1 MAQVVRS
8 VLLVDY
14 DSLYASLR
22 ESSQVAAEWLAGLS
36 GVWLDAIEDGELVV
50 QRRGEPHKR
59 RLLVKR
65 CYADPKLLGNQR
77 EGLIAQGFQIIDCL
91 PLSGRERNAAEISMV
106 LDAVDLV
113 SHAAPYD
120 EFILLSADTDLTP
133 ILLKLRQHNRAT
145 AVYAGRQTS
154 NSYKAFADA
163 FVDEAK
169 LAAAIEAEH
178 DRAGLPQ
185 TRTPPPPPVPVK
197 AIPAAPSAA
206 REELSDLARRIHDAT
221 KVPLYAPATYADLFK
236 FLTEEVASNGYHFQ
250 QTAENVANRLNEAGR
265 SVTKR
270 QIGFVV
276 KGLALK
282 GHPFTAEDKPEA
294 LAAGFRE
301 QVLYLAGNADLK
313 LSERDTELVSTWI
326 VGTPGDHP
334 EIDIPTGDAAV
345 ELAKKGE
352 TAEVAQ
358 FPAKRAKPAIAPPPA
373 PAAALPPEAAPVDER
388 SAATIAVEDSILAAI
403 AEAVD
408 VLVDKPAPSP
418 TARPAPAGQAKASA
432 PQRPPSVQT
441 KPPAA
446 PGQPPAGPAGPAQRA
461 VPAPAPPQS
470 PAAEDDDIGNEIQKI
485 LAGYAQTRQEGGG
498 RR

>member
-1 MAQVVRS
+1 MAHIVRS

-14 DSLYASLR
+14 DSLHASLR

-50 QRRGEPHKR
+50 QRKGEPHKR

-65 CYADPKLLGNQR
+65 CYADPKLLGSQR

-113 SHAAPYD
+113 THSAPYD

-133 ILLKLRQHNRAT
+133 VLLKLRQQNRTT
-145 AVYAGRQTS
+145 AVYAGPQTS
-154 NSYKAFADA
+154 TSYKAFADA
-163 FVDEAK
+163 FLDEGR
-169 LAAAIEAEH
+169 LVAAIEAEH

-185 TRTPPPPPVPVK
+185 TRTPPPPPAPVK
-197 AIPAAPSAA
+197 AAPAAGSAA

-221 KVPLYAPATYADLFK
+221 KVPLYAPATYAELFK
-236 FLTEEVASNGYHFQ
+236 FLTEDVAANGYHFQ
-250 QTAENVANRLNEAGR
+250 QTAENVANRLAEAGR
-265 SVTKR
+265 NVTKR
-270 QIGFVV
+270 QVGFVV

-282 GHPFTAEDKPEA
+282 GHSFTAEDKPEA

-313 LSERDTELVSTWI
+313 LSERDKELVSSWI
-326 VGTPGDHP
+326 VGAPGDHLDI
-334 EIDIPTGDAAV
+334 EIPASDA
-345 ELAKKGE
+345 LARKGE
-352 TAEVAQ
+352 TAEVSQ
-358 FPAKRAKPAIAPPPA
+358 FPGKRTKALAA
-373 PAAALPPEAAPVDER
+373 PAATTAAEPASATPEAQPASGVD
-388 SAATIAVEDSILAAI
+388 VEDSILAAI

-408 VLVDKPAPSP
+408 VSVDKPVAPTP
-418 TARPAPAGQAKASA
+418 
-432 PQRPPSVQT
+432 
-441 KPPAA
+441 PPAA
-446 PGQPPAGPAGPAQRA
+446 APSKPPLRPA
-461 VPAPAPPQS
+461 APAPKPVAP
-470 PAAEDDDIGNEIQKI
+470 PAAEDDIGNEIQKI
-485 LAGYAQTRQEGGG
+485 LANYTQSRQESGG

>member
-1 MAQVVRS
+1 MAQIVRS

-14 DSLYASLR
+14 DSLHASLR

-36 GVWLDAIEDGELVV
+36 GVWLDAIEDGDLVV

-65 CYADPKLLGNQR
+65 CYSDPKLLGSQR

-91 PLSGRERNAAEISMV
+91 PLSGRERNAAEVSMV

-113 SHAAPYD
+113 THSAPYD

-133 ILLKLRQHNRAT
+133 VLLKLRQHNRTT
-145 AVYAGRQTS
+145 AVYAGPQTS

-163 FVDEAK
+163 FLDEGK
-169 LAAAIEAEH
+169 LIAAIEGEH

-185 TRTPPPPPVPVK
+185 TRTPPPPPTPVK
-197 AIPAAPSAA
+197 ASTPAPAAA

-221 KVPLYAPATYADLFK
+221 KVPLYAPATYADLFR
-236 FLTEEVASNGYHFQ
+236 FLTEEVAKNGYHFQ
-250 QTAENVANRLNEAGR
+250 QTAENLAARLTEAGR

-270 QIGFVV
+270 QVGFVV

-282 GHPFTAEDKPEA
+282 GHSFTGEDKPEM

-301 QVLYLAGNADLK
+301 QVLYLAANADLK
-313 LSERDTELVSTWI
+313 LTDREKDLVSSWI
-326 VGTPGDHP
+326 VGAPGDHLDI
-334 EIDIPTGDAAV
+334 EIVASDAAL
-345 ELAKKGE
+345 EMAKKGE

-358 FPAKRAKPAIAPPPA
+358 FPGRRAKPA
-373 PAAALPPEAAPVDER
+373 PAAAPAPAPATAAPEAAEGG
-388 SAATIAVEDSILAAI
+388 AVEDSILAAI

-408 VLVDKPAPSP
+408 VLVDRPVAPTPPAAAQAKPPASATVKPAPP
-418 TARPAPAGQAKASA
+418 PAP
-432 PQRPPSVQT
+432 
-441 KPPAA
+441 
-446 PGQPPAGPAGPAQRA
+446 
-461 VPAPAPPQS
+461 
-470 PAAEDDDIGNEIQKI
+470 AEDDDIGNEIQKI
-485 LAGYAQTRQEGGG
+485 LASYTQTRQEGGG